1 MQTLILIFFIIF
13 SFIIYYIKNI
23 YFLLFLFIIFFS
35 ILLFLKIKLKGLKPL
50 LLFLGITILI
60 NLFYL
65 DILSSCTI
73 GLRLL
78 IIYFLTLMI
87 SFYMSNKDIAKSISN
102 LFFFLKNKKDLELII
117 ALSLSLIP
125 ILSDE
130 LKNVR
135 KVLIN
140 KNFNFSFLNC
150 LKRPNIFLNTYLNN
164 LFQRIKELEKTLIK
178 KNY

>member
-1 MQTLILIFFIIF
+1 
-13 SFIIYYIKNI
+13 
-23 YFLLFLFIIFFS
+23 
-35 ILLFLKIKLKGLKPL
+35 
-50 LLFLGITILI
+50 
-60 NLFYL
+60 
-65 DILSSCTI
+65 
-73 GLRLL
+73 
-78 IIYFLTLMI
+78 MI

-150 LKRPNIFLNTYLNN
+150 LKRPNIFLNTYLN
-164 LFQRIKELEKTLIK
+164 LRH
-178 KNY
+178 